1 MVLNGIPPSVW
12 VFGLERV
19 RRALDLLGSPEKS
32 YRHVIVAG
40 TNGKGSTCVYLES
53 LLAVMGFRVG
63 TTISPHVSRFSE
75 RFRLDGREV
84 DEARLERIRTRLE
97 PLVGS
102 IGLTYFEWCV
112 ILAVVLFRDH
122 GVDFGI
128 FEVGLGGRYDAS
140 NALDPEVC
148 VITDISL
155 DHTDLLGPTVEKIA
169 REKGAIAR
177 RGRPLLTST
186 TGTAREVLRACAEE
200 TGALFEVVDTPWDG
214 VTRLK
219 GGRQPMN
226 AALAL
231 QAARALGI
239 SPDRSQATRAFA
251 KAFLPGRI
259 EEIRGRV
266 ILDVAH
272 NPAALSELL
281 KYLEK
286 IGFHGVGVLGVLGDK
301 DFASMVDML
310 KSACRVLY
318 LAPVQS
324 ERSWTTAQIERF
336 VGEGVNSCASVTEA
350 LRKALSTGEKVVVTG
365 SFYTVGEVRET
376 LLCSDF

>member
-1 MVLNGIPPSVW
+1 MVLNGIPPNVW

-19 RRALDLLGSPEKS
+19 RRALDLLGRPEKS

-53 LLAVMGFRVG
+53 LLTVMGYRVG
-63 TTISPHVSRFSE
+63 TTISPHISRFAE
-75 RFRLDGREV
+75 RFRLDGREA
-84 DEARLERIRTRLE
+84 DEAELERIRTGLE
-97 PLVGS
+97 PLVGG

-112 ILAVVLFRDH
+112 ILAAVLFRDH
-122 GVDFGI
+122 GADFGI

-148 VITDISL
+148 LITDISL
-155 DHTDLLGPTVEKIA
+155 DHTDLLGSTVDEIA

-177 RGRPLLTST
+177 RGRPLVTSA
-186 TGTAREVLRACAEE
+186 TGAARETLKACAEAA
-200 TGALFEVVDTPWDG
+200 GALFQAVDTPWDG
-214 VTRLK
+214 VTLLK

-231 QAARALGI
+231 QAARALGVF
-239 SPDRSQATRAFA
+239 PGRDETARAFA
-251 KAFLPGRI
+251 AAFLPGRI

-272 NPAALSELL
+272 NPAALAELL

-286 IGFHGVGVLGVLGDK
+286 TGFHGVGVLGVLGDK
-301 DFASMVDML
+301 DFATMVDML
-310 KSACRVLY
+310 RGACRALY

-336 VGEGVNSCASVTEA
+336 AGEGVTTCTSVTEA
-350 LRKALSTGEKVVVTG
+350 LRKALSTGGKVVVTG

-376 LLCSDF
+376 VLCSGF